1 MKRNNYLLIFFLLPF
16 MLYGQGA
23 AVVLDEGR
31 LGNDIAQGAEE
42 KAEEEVQKNILET
55 IEQVAK
61 KSQEIT
67 DSINIYMN
75 VVTDYVT
82 SAKQVYEAGEI
93 IYYTIQSYK
102 SITDEIKNSKYIT
115 VNDKIRYLNQIMRI
129 VENMQDKF
137 NKIKDLSGQNSQGLS
152 LEQRRSV
159 EGNMKDGERLRLI
172 TRHVK
177 GMAVELAQIGS
188 IYKQFN
194 RQERDIRLS
203 AMRNNCTAN
212 SMFFNVY

>member
-1 MKRNNYLLIFFLLPF
+1 

-23 AVVLDEGR
+23 AVVFDEGR

-42 KAEEEVQKNILET
+42 KAEEQAQKNILET
-55 IEQVAK
+55 IDQVSK
-61 KSQEIT
+61 KTQEIT

-172 TRHVK
+172 TRYVK
-177 GMAVELAQIGS
+177 GMAGELAQIGS

-194 RQERDIRLS
+194 RQERDVRRS

>member
-1 MKRNNYLLIFFLLPF
+1 

-102 SITDEIKNSKYIT
+102 SI
-115 VNDKIRYLNQIMRI
+115 
-129 VENMQDKF
+129 
-137 NKIKDLSGQNSQGLS
+137 
-152 LEQRRSV
+152 
-159 EGNMKDGERLRLI
+159 
-172 TRHVK
+172 
-177 GMAVELAQIGS
+177 
-188 IYKQFN
+188 
-194 RQERDIRLS
+194 
-203 AMRNNCTAN
+203 
-212 SMFFNVY
+212 